1 VTRYLSLAEFWFLAE
16 QVTGVAAAT
25 LINASRVDLADSVL
39 HAPQAGFGET
49 EFYPDLHDNATV
61 LACRIAWNH
70 PLPDGNK
77 RAAWAC
83 LVLFIDINGGS
94 WNDGRPDP
102 NDAVE
107 AMLAV
112 AAHDVDETWLAA
124 WLKDRVDLQA

>member
-1 VTRYLSLAEFWFLAE
+1 MPAALTLLTLRYTRPKLAS
-16 QVTGVAAAT
+16 AT
-25 LINASRVDLADSVL
+25 PTSPLTCTTRPLCWPVGS
-39 HAPQAGFGET
+39 
-49 EFYPDLHDNATV
+49 
-61 LACRIAWNH
+61 AWNH

-77 RAAWAC
+77 RAAWTC
-83 LVLFIDINGGS
+83 LVLFIDLNGGS